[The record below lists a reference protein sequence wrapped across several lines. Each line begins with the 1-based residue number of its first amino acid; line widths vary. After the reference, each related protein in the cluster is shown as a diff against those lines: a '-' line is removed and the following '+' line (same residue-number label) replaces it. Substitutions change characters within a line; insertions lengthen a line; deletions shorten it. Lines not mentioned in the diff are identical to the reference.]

1 MTELFTGMMQQ
12 MSFSDITMRTDDVVV
27 SGDIAVENGTYKW
40 TITPKGAKAMP
51 DSGKY
56 LTVWQKQADGGW
68 KIIRDINNT
77 DIAPKM

>member
-1 MTELFTGMMQQ
+1 
-12 MSFSDITMRTDDVVV
+12 
-27 SGDIAVENGTYKW
+27 
-40 TITPKGAKAMP
+40 MP

-77 DIAPKM
+77 DIAPKG